1 MQSGMCLAFHSISAS
16 DKQKHSIFT
25 LLLLHLIMSWIVK
38 ISTSLGVD
46 VDLSRCL
53 IRAEISTS
61 QVMLLLRNP
70 ILFVTAMALLHDNLI
85 IGILIAIENFPS
97 IYSHCWT
104 LFGGSY
110 HSNIIFNLQ
119 FWNSGNMWVY
129 SVTAAKTVV
138 SVKFLNLKGSRTSII
153 AGSLEGEIFQD
164 FPGLRS
170 SYWSIQ
176 ALLVENF
183 MLYSILVVGQIWLS
197 IAW

>member
-25 LLLLHLIMSWIVK
+25 LLLLHLIMPWIVK

-53 IRAEISTS
+53 IRTEISTS

-85 IGILIAIENFPS
+85 IEILIAIENFPS

-129 SVTAAKTVV
+129 LLTAAKQLFWWN
-138 SVKFLNLKGSRTSII
+138 SWISKDQEL
-153 AGSLEGEIFQD
+153 A
-164 FPGLRS
+164 
-170 SYWSIQ
+170 
-176 ALLVENF
+176 
-183 MLYSILVVGQIWLS
+183 
-197 IAW
+197 